1 MGRGGGE
8 DDPRE
13 WPLGAVGWGGRGVV
27 LADRLIGGDLTHDLF
42 RFWMKV
48 VFQSAIQSALAQG
61 DVKGQGGVVMGSCA
75 WCVWGAGGRG
85 GCVAI
90 CGDVDLVRGAG
101 SGWGAWERGEP
112 VAAGGVGGTMATEA
126 DVVSGGRALPTVC
139 CGVSAGAA
147 SVGTGSLGTGFLGT
161 TVSVGSESMG
171 TAFLG
176 TASVGTAALGTD
188 TTCFSSPMES
198 DGKASNESN
207 P

>member
-1 MGRGGGE
+1 MCGWDRGEGLGAEGERGGGVRGRRGMGEEGKRGRGGGE

-13 WPLGAVGWGGRGVV
+13 WPLGAVGWEGRGVV

-48 VFQSAIQSALAQG
+48 AFPSAIQSVLAQG

-75 WCVWGAGGRG
+75 WCVWGAGGKG

-112 VAAGGVGGTMATEA
+112 VAAGGVG
-126 DVVSGGRALPTVC
+126 VGGE
-139 CGVSAGAA
+139 GVPKRG
-147 SVGTGSLGTGFLGT
+147 
-161 TVSVGSESMG
+161 
-171 TAFLG
+171 
-176 TASVGTAALGTD
+176 
-188 TTCFSSPMES
+188 
-198 DGKASNESN
+198 
-207 P
+207 